1 MSRPGLIHRSYAAA
15 AVSGPASRPVA
26 TNQPTPQFQQ
36 HHDVERPQ
44 VNSTAFRQGWRVRT
58 RLDGLLEAGRIDR
71 EAWDAACMWRRWVER
86 TGSLPAQAWDVRVDR
101 SLVPNDAA
109 ALARVQTAAK
119 LRGVADALGPLRNRL
134 LEFAIRD
141 DRSWRQIGDRLGIDG
156 KAAQAWVANAIIT
169 LAAFLAGKPVP
180 DPPQRRPR
188 IQPGS
193 W

>member
-1 MSRPGLIHRSYAAA
+1 VSQPAPRPI
-15 AVSGPASRPVA
+15 A

-36 HHDVERPQ
+36 HHTVETPQ
-44 VNSTAFRQGWRVRT
+44 VDSTAFRQGWRVTT

-109 ALARVQTAAK
+109 ALDRVRTAAK
-119 LRGVADALGPLRNRL
+119 LRGVADALGPLRTRL
-134 LEFAIRD
+134 LELSVRD
-141 DRSWRQIGDRLGIDG
+141 DRSWRQIGDRLQMDAKTARSWCAG
-156 KAAQAWVANAIIT
+156 AIMA
-169 LAAFLAGKPVP
+169 LALFLAGEPVP
-180 DPPQRRPR
+180 KPPQFRAR